1 MAVSTIGASG
11 LNSAVSQIGKNLI
24 HNGAMTVSQRG
35 ASATALTG
43 NSLSQLDR
51 WRFWENSAAEY
62 TTAQSTTVPSGEA
75 FATSIEIAVT
85 TADTSIAAGDF
96 NILEYRFEGRDV
108 QHLAYN
114 TASAKTLTA
123 SFWIRSTKTGVM
135 GCYMYQVDGNRSY
148 VREITINTTNTWEFK
163 TVTFPGDTAG
173 GTAWANDSTV
183 GGAFGICLDGGSTY
197 QVAADAWAANQD
209 FTTSNQMN
217 GSDNT
222 SNKVYVT
229 GVQLEVGS
237 VATDFEHEPFSV
249 TLAKCQRYFQRFSD
263 LDAGMAFANGH
274 AITTTRTR
282 AAIMLPVRLRDET
295 YGGFTFA
302 FSDIS
307 HISVRQTNAA
317 YAASSITTYASAAGQ
332 IVYVDLTVA
341 TMPNAGMAVN
351 YESDTNNAYFEV
363 SAEL

>member
-217 GSDNT
+217 GSDST

-237 VATDFEHEPFSV
+237 VATDFEHEDYNT
-249 TLAKCQRYFQRFSD
+249 TLAKCQRYLFRINQPASSYEAIGSGFARTATQCIISMHMD
-263 LDAGMAFANGH
+263 VPMRVEGTLSAGGTLADIDNRHAADDEDTTALSSYAPGTGVYLM
-274 AITTTRTR
+274 AITIGAGNFTVGEGVVSW
-282 AAIMLPVRLRDET
+282 IK
-295 YGGFTFA
+295 GGSNSTFIQVT
-302 FSDIS
+302 S
-307 HISVRQTNAA
+307 
-317 YAASSITTYASAAGQ
+317 
-332 IVYVDLTVA
+332 
-341 TMPNAGMAVN
+341 
-351 YESDTNNAYFEV
+351 
-363 SAEL
+363 EL